1 MISKDM
7 DADTAIGL
15 VAHLV
20 GFYAESQQG
29 WMLQKSDLKELV
41 PTLRRLISPSSNGR
55 TPDFQS
61 GGEGSIP
68 SGDASPE
75 DREAVLVIS
84 AVVISL
90 KLERD
95 YATGKLLE
103 QALAHIRRRLGME
116 EGK

>member
-1 MISKDM
+1 MIGKDM
-7 DADTAIGL
+7 DAETAIGL

-20 GFYAESQQG
+20 GFYAESRQG

-75 DREAVLVIS
+75 DREAVDKVEQILS
-84 AVVISL
+84 GWSFHAGFPSEDGL
-90 KLERD
+90 K
-95 YATGKLLE
+95 
-103 QALAHIRRRLGME
+103 ALAHIRRRLGME

>member
-7 DADTAIGL
+7 DAETAIGL

-68 SGDASPE
+68 SGDTSPE
-75 DREAVLVIS
+75 DREAVGYVNAALRDEYGIWCGTTE
-84 AVVISL
+84 AL
-90 KLERD
+90 K
-95 YATGKLLE
+95 
-103 QALAHIRRRLGME
+103 ALAHIRRRLGME
-116 EGK
+116 EGKS